1 MYQFFM
7 SLKQPDGSFVVSRN
21 AEVDIRGIY
30 CLFVVATLLDMLTP
44 ELIAGVPSFI
54 ASIQTYEGGFAASS
68 QPFFDLDGNL
78 MDKPR
83 PAMGEAH
90 GGYTGCAV
98 GAWGMLQPLLSE
110 EEKKM
115 VDLNK
120 LLRWLVMMQGDDED
134 GGGFRGRSNKLVD
147 GCYSWWVAGSLSAVT
162 DMIDPHEEPEEAG
175 IEKIETGVN
184 EDDWADQEEGF
195 FNNRAFSLLN
205 DERLLIPMQVGSRL
219 TS

>member
-1 MYQFFM
+1 MYNFFM
-7 SLKQPDGSFVVSRN
+7 SLKQLDGSFVVSHN

-30 CLFVVATLLDMLTP
+30 CLFVVATLLDILTP

-68 QPFFDLDGNL
+68 QPFFDLEGNL
-78 MDKPR
+78 MDNPR

-115 VDLNK
+115 VDHNK
-120 LLRWLVMMQGDDED
+120 LLRWLVMMQGDGED

-162 DMIDPHEEPEEAG
+162 GMLDSHEEPEEAD
-175 IEKIETGVN
+175 IEKPEKDIEEN
-184 EDDWADQEEGF
+184 EWADLEEGF
-195 FNNRAFSLLN
+195 FNNRAFLSLTASPL
-205 DERLLIPMQVGSRL
+205 
-219 TS
+219 